1 MTYREVI
8 CSQQLHCLS
17 CPLSVA
23 ITGKDCHILTIHE
36 LKRYGG
42 KIMNID
48 GKWLEEADINALVK
62 ELKGKIANQDKL
74 LRSIRSYFYDTVSW
88 PELFEDQYMNLY
100 GKENKE

>member
-42 KIMNID
+42 KIVNIN
-48 GKWLEEADINALVK
+48 GKWLEEAEINALFNEMK
-62 ELKGKIANQDKL
+62 EKIAKQDSL
-74 LRSIRSYFYDTVSW
+74 LRSIRSYFFTTIAWTD
-88 PELFEDQYMNLY
+88 LFEEQYLNID
-100 GKENKE
+100 GGDKQ